1 MAPALD
7 RGDDGSTEPHARTP
21 AQRYAEFRDRQ
32 SSPELTKFRAL
43 YDFEFDDFQVQAC
56 TALNEGNGVLV
67 AAPTGSGK
75 TVVGEFAVHLALERG
90 LKCFY
95 TTPIKALSNQKY
107 ADLVRRY
114 DSRTVGLL
122 TGDNSVNG
130 EAPIVVMTTEVLR
143 NMLYAGSPTLRGLG
157 YVVLD
162 EVHYL
167 ADRSRGAV
175 WEEVI
180 IHLPESVRLVALSAT
195 VSNAEEFG
203 DWLDDLRG
211 GVTVIVD
218 EHRPVPLWQHMMVG
232 NRLYDLFTDPAGT
245 RVNPEL
251 LRIAQRDRWAQQSVQ
266 ATGSSRP
273 GRGGRRGH
281 PGGRAGH
288 NGSRPKYTGGYASR
302 GGGGRNAG
310 GFAPGRG
317 RPPYRPEVISRLDS
331 AGLLPA
337 INFIFSRAGCD
348 AAVQQ
353 CLAAGLRLTQPDEA
367 VAITEF
373 VEERTADIPD
383 EDLAVLGYGEFLS
396 GLQRG
401 IAAHHAGLLPTF
413 KEVVEELFSSGL
425 VRVVFATETLAL
437 GINMPARTVVIE
449 KLDKWNGET
458 HAELT
463 PGEYTQLT
471 GRAGRRGIDVEGHAV
486 VLWQPGIDPQA
497 VAGLAGTRTYPLNSS
512 FRPSYNMAVNLTGQ
526 VGRDRAAALLE
537 SSFAQFQADR
547 GVMDLTRQIRRNS
560 EAMAGLAEK
569 MACDQGDFA
578 EYAAMRRELSD
589 LEGDL
594 SRRRAVA
601 RRTEAAR
608 SLEALRRGD
617 IIRVPGGRRA
627 GMAVVLDPGPG
638 SGRTPHTGGGPG
650 PSGREQRGRGQGRTA
665 NERGRSVGPDAA
677 QLAAMAGHGPLV
689 LTANRQVKRLSLDD
703 FPVPVEAVDRIRI
716 PASFSVR
723 SPQHRRDLAASMR
736 SRLAGRDIAGP
747 QRVADWNDGASHR
760 AAAAD
765 QPGSADRTGGGPGA
779 RSGLSSPDQQ
789 IADLRRRLR
798 RHASHGCPDRE
809 EHARYAERY
818 ARLKRET
825 EALERKV
832 ASRSHVIART
842 FDRVCAVLESL
853 GYLTGDTV
861 TPEGRLLGGL
871 YSELDLLAAE
881 CLRRGYWNG
890 LDTQELAACVS
901 ALSFESRQID
911 DTAAPRLPSAKVR
924 DVLGRM
930 VRAWGQL
937 DELEKEN
944 GVSFLREPDLHFASA
959 AYEWAGGARLEDVLE
974 TADLTPGDFVRAVKQ
989 LIDLLDQIASA
1000 PVPGSAGGDLRA
1012 TARAAIDGIRRG
1024 VIAYTSV

>member
-7 RGDDGSTEPHARTP
+7 RGDDDSAEPHARTP

-32 SSPELTKFRAL
+32 SHPELASFRAL
-43 YDFEFDDFQVQAC
+43 YDFEFDDFQVRAC
-56 TALNEGNGVLV
+56 TALNDGSGVLV

-75 TVVGEFAVHLALERG
+75 TVVGEFAVHLALQRG

-143 NMLYAGSPTLRGLG
+143 NMLYAGSGTLKGLG

-218 EHRPVPLWQHMMVG
+218 EHRPVPLWQHMMAG

-251 LRIAQRDRWAQQSVQ
+251 MRMAQRDRAVQQPAL
-266 ATGSSRP
+266 ATGRSRP
-273 GRGGRRGH
+273 ARGGRAGR

-288 NGSRPKYTGGYASR
+288 A
-302 GGGGRNAG
+302 GGRAG
-310 GFAPGRG
+310 RNGHGGPPPGRA
-317 RPPYRPEVISRLDS
+317 RSPYRPEVIARLDA

-337 INFIFSRAGCD
+337 IEFIFSRAGCD

-367 VAITEF
+367 ATITDF
-373 VEERTADIPD
+373 VERRTVDIPD
-383 EDLAVLGYGEFLS
+383 EDLAVLGYREWLT
-396 GLQRG
+396 GLRRG
-401 IAAHHAGLLPTF
+401 IAAHHAGMLPTF
-413 KEVVEELFSSGL
+413 KEVVEELFSAGL

-486 VLWQPGIDPQA
+486 VLWQPGIDPAA
-497 VAGLAGTRTYPLNSS
+497 VGGLAGTRTYPLNSS

-526 VGRDRAAALLE
+526 VGRARAAALLE

-547 GVMDLTRQIRRNS
+547 GVLDLTRQVRRNK
-560 EAMAGLAEK
+560 EGMAELAGK

-578 EYAAMRRELSD
+578 EYAALRRELSD

-627 GMAVVLDPGPG
+627 GMAVVLEPGPG
-638 SGRTPHTGGGPG
+638 SGRAADRDARGPE
-650 PSGREQRGRGQGRTA
+650 PRGRGRAPGPRDGRGA
-665 NERGRSVGPDAA
+665 GSRDRRDAGSRGNGHGPDTSG
-677 QLAAMAGHGPLV
+677 LAALGGHGPLV
-689 LTANRQVKRLSLDD
+689 LTANRQVKRLSLAD

-716 PASFSVR
+716 PTSFSVR
-723 SPQHRRDLAASMR
+723 SPQHRRDLAASVR
-736 SRLAGRDIAGP
+736 NRLAGRDVAGP
-747 QRVADWNDGASHR
+747 QRVADWNGGAGDR
-760 AAAAD
+760 
-765 QPGSADRTGGGPGA
+765 PGPAGPG
-779 RSGLSSPDQQ
+779 SPDQM
-789 IADLRRRLR
+789 ITALRRRLR
-798 RHASHGCPDRE
+798 RHPSHGCPGRE

-818 ARLKRET
+818 TRLKRET

-861 TPEGRLLGGL
+861 TAEGRLLGGL

-881 CLRRGYWNG
+881 CLRRGYFSG
-890 LDTQELAACVS
+890 LDTQELTACVS
-901 ALSFESRQID
+901 ALSFESRQTD
-911 DTAAPRLPSAKVR
+911 DAAAPRLPSAKVR

-937 DELEKEN
+937 DELEKEK
-944 GVSFLREPDLHFASA
+944 GVSFLREPDLRFAWA
-959 AYEWAGGARLEDVLE
+959 AYQWAGGARLEDVLE
-974 TADLTPGDFVRAVKQ
+974 SADLTPGDFVRAVKQ
-989 LIDLLDQIASA
+989 LIDLLDQIAAA
-1000 PVPGSAGGDLRA
+1000 PVPGAAGRDLRA
-1012 TARAAIDGIRRG
+1012 TARAAIDSVRRG
-1024 VIAYTSV
+1024 VIAYNAVIDYKR